1 VGGGLSARNGKNS
14 PAYGLRFIAESLTM
28 TKAKE
33 LRDMSDEQ
41 LDLTVKEAV
50 DKLFR
55 ARVQSQ
61 TERLDAPSEL
71 KRQRR
76 LIARVKTIQT
86 ERLQAAA
93 AK

>member
-1 VGGGLSARNGKNS
+1 
-14 PAYGLRFIAESLTM
+14 M

-41 LDLTVKEAV
+41 LELTLKDAV

-55 ARVQSQ
+55 ARVQRQ
-61 TERLDAPSEL
+61 TEKLDAPSQL
-71 KRQRR
+71 RQLRR

-86 ERLQAAA
+86 QRQAKAAA
-93 AK
+93 AV

>member
-1 VGGGLSARNGKNS
+1 
-14 PAYGLRFIAESLTM
+14 M

-41 LDLTVKEAV
+41 LELTLKDAV

-55 ARVQSQ
+55 ARVQRQ
-61 TERLDAPSEL
+61 TEKLDAPSQL
-71 KRQRR
+71 RQLRR

-86 ERLQAAA
+86 QRQAKAAA
-93 AK
+93 TA

>member
-1 VGGGLSARNGKNS
+1 MN
-14 PAYGLRFIAESLTM
+14 
-28 TKAKE
+28 KAKE

-41 LDLTVKEAV
+41 LDLTAKDAI

-61 TERLDAPSEL
+61 TERQDAPSQL
-71 KRQRR
+71 RHHRR

-86 ERLQAAA
+86 ERQKKAA